1 MTLSKSSGSLKQT
14 NNEISGKCEKDN
26 TLDFTVNWNLLNLF
40 LDAFMCFTKL
50 EVFSY
55 SNIVCISFLQNSYHP
70 LVLPF
75 KCEVLPFPVSELEQS

>member
-1 MTLSKSSGSLKQT
+1 MKKKITLSQSSGSLKQT

-26 TLDFTVNWNLLNLF
+26 TEIIFGCQS
-40 LDAFMCFTKL
+40 FMCFTKL

-75 KCEVLPFPVSELEQS
+75 KCEVFPVSVFPVSELEQS